1 MTKIFLSLFNIGITA
16 GWLILAVLILR
27 VLLRKAPKWTI
38 CLLWAVVA
46 LRLVFPFSIESVFSL
61 IPSAQTIPVEIERME
76 EPVIHTGINYVDER
90 VNPVIVS
97 QMAPKT
103 EASVNPMQVLTL
115 VASIVWI
122 VGLIL
127 FQAYTIVSYV
137 ELRRK
142 VRIAV
147 PLRQYAPELFETTE
161 RTNDKKVYVCDR
173 IKSPFIL
180 GIVRP
185 KIYLPTEMEETAYRN
200 ILKHEETH
208 LKRGDQFWKPLG
220 YLLMSVYW
228 FQPLCWVAYHFFC
241 KDMELA
247 CDERATAG
255 MHKQEKAG
263 YCETLLACSTNRK
276 ILAACPVAFGEV
288 GVKERVK
295 HVIHYRKPAFW
306 IVLAACVGCVVAAV
320 CFLTNPKSENDAAE
334 GIETVG
340 TEAAEETGT
349 ENAETVSGT
358 ENEEVDITRIS
369 DSVYEKSF
377 GEIDGNRVSVQV
389 EQPYEEEGTDYDSH
403 QKLFWNGTMIWEY
416 SEVNYVDPSSV
427 EYLDLDEDGEKEI
440 FYTFAPRVNSAG
452 LVEYVVLKQN
462 GGGWH
467 PLQMQQEGNLAENN
481 FPVSVIYQGN
491 YKVEI
496 SCEGTDKTIYY
507 EVKEHY
513 ERMLEDEIETAKE
526 QGFTDVQVS
535 MYQPYLD
542 DTVAAAGEE
551 YGCLSAWGMWDIKPA
566 VYDNEA
572 KNCLVAT
579 YGIQG
584 LEGKFDFF
592 GYLDVYFNYDRRGNY
607 QILDLQFS
615 EYYPVKSGAS
625 SYEEVIDE
633 YRDMVQNRF
642 YLDVLNTDDREK
654 SFGPDIGLEIRMRVQ
669 NVFYALYD
677 IDGNGTEEL
686 IIAAG
691 EQGVGVESPDF
702 KPKNY
707 DLYTYRDGKVVH
719 VFSDYEFGYRTN
731 FELCENGRIEVTS
744 SGSAAESTVTFFRI
758 GADGASPVVIDNFA
772 CIGEKIDD
780 KTVVFQHYM
789 NGRKIT
795 EEEYNRRIE
804 EYAKPF
810 EGLEWQEIY

>member
-1 MTKIFLSLFNIGITA
+1 MTKVFLTLLNVGIAA

-27 VLLRKAPKWTI
+27 FLLRKAPKWTI
-38 CLLWAVVA
+38 CLLWALVA

-61 IPSAQTIPVEIERME
+61 IPSAQTVSIEIERME
-76 EPVIHTGINYVDER
+76 EPVIHTGIHYVDDR
-90 VNPVIVS
+90 VNPVITE
-97 QMAPKT
+97 QMAPKM
-103 EASVNPMQVLTL
+103 EESVNPMQVVTF

-122 VGLIL
+122 IGLAL
-127 FQAYTIVSYV
+127 FQTYTFVSYV
-137 ELRRK
+137 ELKRK

-147 PLRQYAPELFETTE
+147 PMQRYAPELFEQAE
-161 RTNDKKVYVCDR
+161 WKAYKKVYVCDN
-173 IKSPFIL
+173 IKSSFIL
-180 GIVRP
+180 GIVNP
-185 KIYLPTEMEETAYRN
+185 KVYLPAGMEDGAYRN
-200 ILKHEETH
+200 ILQHEQTH

-228 FQPLCWVAYHFFC
+228 FQPLCWVAYTFFC
-241 KDMELA
+241 KDIELA
-247 CDERATAG
+247 CDERATRD
-255 MHKQEKAG
+255 MKKEEKAS
-263 YCETLLACSTNRK
+263 YCQTLLSCSTNRR

-295 HVIHYRKPAFW
+295 HVFNYKKPTFW
-306 IVLAACVGCVVAAV
+306 IILAACAACIVVAV

-334 GIETVG
+334 GIKVAG
-340 TEAAEETGT
+340 TETAEEADTGT
-349 ENAETVSGT
+349 AETVSGT

-369 DSVYEKSF
+369 DSMYEKSF

-452 LVEYVVLKQN
+452 LVEYVVLKQQ
-462 GGGWH
+462 GDEWH

-481 FPVSVIYQGN
+481 FTVSVIYQEN
-491 YKVEI
+491 YNVEI

-507 EVKEHY
+507 NVKEHY

-526 QGFTDVQVS
+526 QGFTDARVS

-542 DTVAAAGEE
+542 DTVAVAGDE
-551 YGCLSAWGMWDIKPA
+551 YGCLAAWGMWDIRPA

-607 QILDLQFS
+607 QILDMQFS
-615 EYYPVKSGAS
+615 EYYPVESGAS

-642 YLDVLNTDDREK
+642 YLDVLNTDEREA
-654 SFGPDIGLEIRMRVQ
+654 SFGPDIGLEIRMLVQ

-702 KPKNY
+702 MPRNY

-719 VFSDYEFGYRTN
+719 VFSDYGFGYRTN

-744 SGSAAESTVTFFRI
+744 NSSAAESTVTFFRI

-780 KTVVFQHYM
+780 KTVVFQHYQ
-789 NGRKIT
+789 NGRPIT
-795 EEEYNRRIE
+795 EEEYNRKIE
-804 EYAKPF
+804 DYAKQLK
-810 EGLEWQEIY
+810 GLEWQEIY